1 MNDDYLMHYGKGHLD
16 GGHSGRYP
24 WGSGDDPYQRYRD
37 WLSEYRR
44 YTAKGLSEK
53 EIAEKMGVYNRRG
66 KPSAEALRQHKRVAV
81 EQADL
86 GDRMLAKRLAAE
98 GKTATEI
105 GAAMGRNESTIR
117 GWLKTEESREL
128 KSSAKT
134 AAILKDLADKK
145 TYVDVSAGAENW
157 LGITHNNLQTAEYRL
172 QAEGYNIYTIK
183 VPQMESNHM
192 TTFSV
197 LVPPGVT
204 YSDAIANRLNIKP
217 IYDESRT
224 VDADGVVLDTGLGKS
239 KIHSISADR
248 IKVIYNEE
256 GGVDKD
262 GLIEIRPGVDDISI
276 GAKRY
281 AQVRIPVEDSYYLKG
296 MAVYKDDIP
305 KGYDIIVN
313 SNKHL
318 GTPIMGE
325 GDSSVFKKMKRHED
339 GSVDWE
345 NPFGASVT
353 QLEYTGADG
362 KKHYSAANI
371 VNQEGDWIK
380 WSRNVSSQLG
390 SKQAKDLT
398 ERQLKLDYLN
408 RKQEFDEIMAL
419 TNPTIKRKLLIEFGD
434 KCDTA
439 AVELKGAPFPGQ
451 QQHAIIPE
459 PKMKDNE
466 IYAPQYADGT
476 VVALVRH
483 PYAGPFESPVLTV
496 RNTGS
501 IGKKIIGANAPDAV
515 VINKHVADQMS
526 GADFDG
532 DTVAVIPLNDRTT
545 LKTQKPLAGLKD
557 FDHQD
562 IYRGYEGMTVI
573 PHKLQQKKMGEVTNL
588 ITDMTLK
595 GAPQSDIVKA
605 VKHSMV
611 IIDSEKHELD
621 WKRSEADNDIIALKK
636 TYQDAGDGRTG
647 AGTIISRAGAPYQ
660 IPERKPWSPSSK
672 SINPDGS
679 KKFETTDA
687 TYTMVK
693 LKGTKVVDPDTKRS
707 KTVYPEEADNSGWIG
722 TFTDKRTGA
731 LYYTKKDP
739 TTGKKVRVDLT
750 PADYTKTKEAPRMQE
765 VKRMSVESDAFTLTS
780 GGSKRNP
787 GYPIEKVYAQYA
799 NEMKALGNL
808 ARKAWLGTIE
818 QKKDPRAAKA
828 YAPEVESLETKLR
841 DALRHAPQERQALLM
856 ANRTMAIRRQDN
868 PNMDEDHEKKY
879 KRQAINLAR
888 LKLGVSRKSSLIK
901 LTDREWEAIQSR
913 ALSPSKIK
921 QIIDHTDPTELRK
934 RATPKAVPKLSP
946 TMKALAKSMAAAGY
960 TGNEIA
966 DRLGVSTTTV
976 YKVVSGEDEK
986 K

>member
-1 MNDDYLMHYGKGHLD
+1 MNDDYLMHYGKGHRD

-24 WGSGDDPYQRYRD
+24 WGSGEDPYQRYRD

-44 YTAKGLSEK
+44 WEAKGLSEK
-53 EIAEKMGVYNRRG
+53 QIAEKMGIYDRRHR
-66 KPSAEALRQHKRVAV
+66 PSTEAIRAHKRVAT
-81 EQADL
+81 EQVDIA
-86 GDRMLAKRLAAE
+86 DRMLAKRLASE

-117 GWLKTEESREL
+117 GWLKSEQKRDL
-128 KSSAKT
+128 KNSAKT
-134 AAILKDLADKK
+134 AEVLKELADKK
-145 TYVDVSAGAENW
+145 TFVDVSSGAESW
-157 LGITHNNLQTAEYRL
+157 LGVTSSSLKTAEYRL
-172 QAEGYNIYTIK
+172 MAEGYNVFTIK

-204 YSDAIANRLNIKP
+204 YSDAIENRFNIKP
-217 IYDESRT
+217 VFEDSRT
-224 VDADGVVLDTGLGKS
+224 VNDDGVVIGTGLAKE

-281 AQVRIPVEDSYYLKG
+281 AQIRIPVEDSYYLKG

-318 GTPIMGE
+318 GTPIMGH
-325 GDSSVFKKMKRHED
+325 GDESVFKEMKKHED

-353 QLEYTGADG
+353 QLKYTDANG
-362 KKHYSAANI
+362 KQQYSAANI
-371 VNQEGDWIK
+371 VNEEGDWIK

-390 SKQAKDLT
+390 SKQAKDLA
-398 ERQLKLDYLN
+398 ERQLRLDYLN
-408 RKQEFDEIMAL
+408 RKQELDEIMAL
-419 TNPTIKRKLLIEFGD
+419 TNPTLKRKLLIEFGD

-459 PKMKDNE
+459 PRMKDNE
-466 IYAPQYADGT
+466 IYAPQYRDGT

-515 VINKHVADQMS
+515 IINKHVADQMS

-532 DTVAVIPLNDRTT
+532 DTVAVIPLSDATT
-545 LKTQKPLAGLKD
+545 LKTKKPLAGLKD

-562 IYRGYEGMTVI
+562 IYRGYDGMPVI
-573 PHKLQQKKMGEVTNL
+573 AHKLQQKKMGEVTNL

-595 GAPQSDIVKA
+595 GAPESDIVKA

-636 TYQDAGDGRTG
+636 NYQDDGEGHVG
-647 AGTIISRAGAPYQ
+647 AGTIISRAGSPHQ
-660 IPERKPWSPSSK
+660 IKERKPWYPSANT
-672 SINPDGS
+672 INPDGS
-679 KKFETTDA
+679 KKFEETDA
-687 TYTMVK
+687 TYTKVK
-693 LKGTKVVDPDTKRS
+693 LKGTKVIDPETKRAR
-707 KTVYPEEADNSGWIG
+707 TVYPEEADNSGWIG
-722 TFTDKRTGA
+722 TFTDKKTGGM
-731 LYYTKKDP
+731 YYTKKDP
-739 TTGKKVRVDLT
+739 TTGKKIRVDLT
-750 PADYTKTKEAPRMQE
+750 PDDYTKTKQEYRTEE
-765 VKRMSVESDAFTLTS
+765 VKWMSVESDPYTLTS

-799 NEMKALGNL
+799 TDMKALGNM
-808 ARKAWLGTIE
+808 ARKAWLGTME
-818 QKKDPRAAKA
+818 EKRDPRAAKE
-828 YAPEVESLETKLR
+828 YATEVESLETKLR
-841 DALRHAPQERQALLM
+841 VALQHAPKERQALLM
-856 ANRTMAIRRQDN
+856 ANRTMAIKRQDN

-879 KRQAINLAR
+879 KRQAINAAR
-888 LKLGVSRKSSLIK
+888 LKLGVKRKDTLIQ
-901 LTDREWEAIQSR
+901 LTDREWEAIQR
-913 ALSPSKIK
+913 KALSPSKTK
-921 QIIDHTDPTELRK
+921 QVIDHTDPTELRK
-934 RATPKAVPKLSP
+934 RATPKAAPKMSS
-946 TMKALAKSMAAAGY
+946 TMKSLAKSMAAAGY
-960 TGNEIA
+960 TGAEIA
-966 DRLGVSTTTV
+966 DRLGVSATTV
-976 YKVVSGEDEK
+976 YKVVSGKEK
-986 K
+986 